1 MEQVGGEGASRRA
14 REKKKILRKKEER
27 REAGE
32 RERKGKEYF
41 NERGERS
48 VINFFFFLALSYSTH
63 LKTNVYCS

>member
-1 MEQVGGEGASRRA
+1 MREMREAGEL
-14 REKKKILRKKEER
+14 EKKKILRKKEER

-48 VINFFFFLALSYSTH
+48 VIKKKNLALSYSTH
-63 LKTNVYCS
+63 LKIDVYCS